1 MSSDNRLHWWAMEAL
16 RRFSHVCAAKEW
28 PTVRATVEG
37 APDAWAEASHPVHGS
52 GARLDVAIPAWLV
65 DQPEAEASRL
75 WLKTW
80 AAGAAR
86 GLGVYRS
93 NLRRRVLDSMR
104 VPA

>member
-1 MSSDNRLHWWAMEAL
+1 MEAL
-16 RRFSHVCAAKEW
+16 RRFSHVCAVKEW

-37 APDAWAEASHPVHGS
+37 APDAWMEACPPVLHSS
-52 GARLDVAIPAWLV
+52 GVRLDVAIPAWLA
-65 DQPEAEASRL
+65 DQPDSDASRL

-80 AAGAAR
+80 AASAAR

-104 VPA
+104 IPA